1 MARTVARTFRPG
13 SVPMRARR
21 GSGARRSRTTGGA
34 RWVERLLTQH
44 LPPSYPPATMSRP
57 EPGLRFAYERAG
69 HKASS
74 RVTAPVSRAGTPA
87 TDPSSA
93 SWFDRRALLLLI
105 LVVAVAWLVF
115 VFGRA
120 VADSKAATDRADRA
134 RAENAAMERR
144 LDARQVELITVQSPA
159 FVTLQARTFG
169 IGSSREQV
177 FGLEPG
183 APPPPPVPMLG
194 EEPAAAGP
202 SSPLDDW
209 LDLLFGP

>member
-1 MARTVARTFRPG
+1 MATAVRWT
-13 SVPMRARR
+13 
-21 GSGARRSRTTGGA
+21 RTTGRAPSVG
-34 RWVERLLTQH
+34 RLLIWQ
-44 LPPSYPPATMSRP
+44 LPPSYPRATMSRP

-69 HKASS
+69 QEPSS

-87 TDPSSA
+87 TDPSSTP
-93 SWFDRRALLLLI
+93 WFDRRALLLLI

-120 VADSKAATDRADRA
+120 VADSKAATERADRA
-134 RAENAAMERR
+134 RAENVAMERR
-144 LDARQVELITVQSPA
+144 LDSQKVELITVQSPA

-183 APPPPPVPMLG
+183 APPPLAVPMLG
-194 EEPAAAGP
+194 EEPAAAGL

>member
-1 MARTVARTFRPG
+1 MARPFLWTGRPDSVRRRERRASAARWTG
-13 SVPMRARR
+13 
-21 GSGARRSRTTGGA
+21 TTGRA
-34 RWVERLLTQH
+34 RWVGRLLTRQ

-69 HKASS
+69 HEASS
-74 RVTAPVSRAGTPA
+74 RVTAPVSRSGTPA
-87 TDPSSA
+87 TDPSS
-93 SWFDRRALLLLI
+93 SPWFDRRALLLLI

-120 VADSKAATDRADRA
+120 VADSKAATERADRA
-134 RAENAAMERR
+134 RAENAALERR
-144 LDARQVELITVQSPA
+144 LDSRQVELATVQSPA

-183 APPPPPVPMLG
+183 APPPPSIPMLG
-194 EEPAAAGP
+194 EEPAAAGQ

>member
-1 MARTVARTFRPG
+1 
-13 SVPMRARR
+13 
-21 GSGARRSRTTGGA
+21 
-34 RWVERLLTQH
+34 
-44 LPPSYPPATMSRP
+44 MSRP

-69 HKASS
+69 HEASS
-74 RVTAPVSRAGTPA
+74 RVTAPVSRSGTPA
-87 TDPSSA
+87 TDPSST

-105 LVVAVAWLVF
+105 LVVVVAWLVF

-120 VADSKAATDRADRA
+120 VADSKAATERADRA
-134 RAENAAMERR
+134 RVENAAMERR
-144 LDARQVELITVQSPA
+144 VDSRKGELTTIQSSA
-159 FVTLQARTFG
+159 FVALQARTFG

-183 APPPPPVPMLG
+183 APPPASIPILG